1 MPHTVAGKALTI
13 VYAIVGIPLMLL
25 FLTNIGDLLAQTSKF
40 SYNHLLQ
47 LSDRLFARCR
57 RRDNP
62 NIRRIARATRAI
74 ANARAAHRESV
85 APMSGGDNAG
95 VQERLLPET
104 ASHDSLEGMGP
115 ILMEMRLAMSLAAGL
130 VGRKYSG
137 DRFSV
142 RQSERRAPDQPV
154 PVSVAMLIMTL
165 YLNAGALLFC
175 VWENWSYQDAFY
187 FCYISLSTIG
197 FGDLVPGASL
207 LAEGRHTQE
216 KLVICS
222 LYLLFGMA
230 LIAMCFN
237 LAQEEVVN
245 KFTRL
250 AKRCG
255 MFKPDKPEEV

>member
-1 MPHTVAGKALTI
+1 
-13 VYAIVGIPLMLL
+13 MLL
-25 FLTNIGDLLAQTSKF
+25 FLTNIGDVLAQTSKF
-40 SYNHLLQ
+40 SYNHLLRL
-47 LSDRLFARCR
+47 LSRMFSRCR

-62 NIRRIARATRAI
+62 NIRRIARATRAM
-74 ANARAAHRESV
+74 ANVRAVHRESV
-85 APMSGGDNAG
+85 APAGSEGPG
-95 VQERLLPET
+95 VQDRLLPET
-104 ASHDSLEGMGP
+104 ASHDSLEGMGT
-115 ILMEMRLAMSLAAGL
+115 IMMEMRLAMTLAAGL
-130 VGRKYSG
+130 VGRKYSN
-137 DRFSV
+137 DRFSY
-142 RQSERRAPDQPV
+142 RTPERKAPDQPV

-165 YLNAGALLFC
+165 YLTAGALLFC
-175 VWENWSYQDAFY
+175 VWENWSYPDAFY

-197 FGDLVPGASL
+197 FGDFVPGASL

-250 AKRCG
+250 ARRCG
-255 MFKPDKPEEV
+255 MFKPDRPEDV